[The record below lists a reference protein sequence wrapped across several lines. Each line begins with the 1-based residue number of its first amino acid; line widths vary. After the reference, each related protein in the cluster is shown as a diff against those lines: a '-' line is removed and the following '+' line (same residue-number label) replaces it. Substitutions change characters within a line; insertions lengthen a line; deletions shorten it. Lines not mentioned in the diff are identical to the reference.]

1 VAKAALGV
9 VMNSTM
15 RSLSV
20 AAAVFALS
28 AGPSAAS
35 IIART
40 PTISGNGWVA
50 LGILGTF
57 IGTIYML
64 IAGALH
70 VERRD
75 ARLGRRPDSGEHGWF
90 GFTRDDDEDPPDQG
104 QGSGN

>member
-1 VAKAALGV
+1 MIQQSSILRG
-9 VMNSTM
+9 
-15 RSLSV
+15 LCL
-20 AAAVFALS
+20 AAASLALS

-50 LGILGTF
+50 LGILGAF
-57 IGTIYML
+57 IGTVYMM

-75 ARLGRRPDSGEHGWF
+75 ARLGRRPYGDEHGWF
-90 GFTRDDDEDPPDQG
+90 GLARDDDEDHPD
-104 QGSGN
+104 SGNGNGN